1 MSSDSIESVRG
12 RAPLILTR
20 IRTALLTSAAAI
32 AALAATLAPAQAQF
46 TGIYAFGDS
55 YADTGAGPGGAFR
68 LAGTPAL
75 CLTSPASCRFTGGT
89 NFVETLQS
97 IYGLPTL
104 TNYAIGGALTNNT
117 NTLSGELGVPVP
129 PLAGFPYELARLA
142 YDGVR
147 FKSTDLIAL
156 TIGGN
161 DSSLLDNN
169 VSNATALG
177 MAAAARAV
185 NGGLVV
191 NGTFDGV
198 AYNNVM
204 TYGVQQLV
212 AAGARNIAWLSAGN
226 SKYFP
231 DPEGGAAI
239 GDGPRDA
246 LAQTYYRQI
255 QLLLQPLAQS
265 GVRFFLFNFEILQQ
279 RINDNPGMYGFAS
292 VPGGF
297 TRCEAGNNNGQPA
310 PANVALNVAGC
321 FYNNGVHPTAAAMT
335 LIGNYMANQIN
346 APTTVAPQAGIST
359 GLLTGFS
366 TSVFDR
372 LEASR
377 RFQPYGLGSAL
388 AAMPGK
394 AVAPKDPAERWTV
407 FGDVNYAG
415 GSRDQQFYSAGYD
428 YNSAGG
434 YLGAEYRLD
443 SNWRIGGLFGYSQPD
458 VKLAIQDAR
467 NRIDA
472 FQFAGFSSYTD
483 AHWFADGIVAYG
495 RHDYDLE
502 RRGIIDVIRA
512 STSADLFTVAGKGG
526 YLFDVGKLRV
536 GPIAGLQ
543 YTYASIKGYTETGD
557 VLLTMM
563 VDRQT
568 REALTGDAGVQF
580 RYPLQLGDGIYTP
593 FLNLTAA
600 HDFLGGHTV
609 TTTLVSASLL
619 PILTPVSVDGGTY
632 GKVAAGVSALV
643 ATNVTAT
650 LTGTTSFAR
659 QGGNDAAV
667 SGGVKVAF

>member
-1 MSSDSIESVRG
+1 MSDGSVEGVGR
-12 RAPLILTR
+12 RAPRILSR
-20 IRTALLTSAAAI
+20 VRNALLTSAAAV
-32 AALAATLAPAQAQF
+32 AALGATLAPAQAQF
-46 TGIYAFGDS
+46 VAIYGFGDS
-55 YADTGAGPGGAFR
+55 YADTGAAPGGAFR
-68 LAGTPAL
+68 LAGDAVCIANPA
-75 CLTSPASCRFTGGT
+75 ACRFTGGT

-97 IYGLPTL
+97 IYGLPGL
-104 TNYAIGGALTNNT
+104 TNYAIGGAETDNA
-117 NTLSGELGVPVP
+117 NTLTPKVGVTLPG
-129 PLAGFPYELARLA
+129 LPYELARLA
-142 YDGVR
+142 HDGVQ
-147 FKSTDLIAL
+147 FKSSDLIAL
-156 TIGGN
+156 SIGGN
-161 DSSLLDNN
+161 DSSNLNG
-169 VSNATALG
+169 NAVHDTQLAYDTARL
-177 MAAAARAV
+177 AV
-185 NGGLVV
+185 NGGVAF
-191 NGTFDGV
+191 NGTYDGV
-198 AYNNVM
+198 TYSNVT

-231 DPEGGAAI
+231 EPA
-239 GDGPRDA
+239 GPAGIDASRDLFA
-246 LAQTYYRQI
+246 RIYYQQT
-255 QLLLQPLAQS
+255 QLLLQPMAQA
-265 GVRFFLFNFEILQQ
+265 GVRIFMFNFEILQQ
-279 RINDNPGMYGFAS
+279 RVHDNPGMYGFTSA
-292 VPGGF
+292 VN
-297 TRCEAGNNNGQPA
+297 CVAGPQSSPA
-310 PANVALNVAGC
+310 YPANVVPDTAGC

-346 APTTVAPQAGIST
+346 APTTVTPQAGIST

-377 RFQPYGLGSAL
+377 RFQPFGLGAAM

-394 AVAPKDPAERWTV
+394 AVAPKDPADRWTV
-407 FGDVNYAG
+407 FGDVSYAG
-415 GSRDQQFYSAGYD
+415 GTRDQQFYSAGYD

-443 SNWRIGGLFGYSQPD
+443 SNWRVGGVFGYSQPD
-458 VKLAIQDAR
+458 VKLAVQDAR

-495 RHDYDLE
+495 RHDYSLE

-512 STSADLFTVAGKGG
+512 NTNADLLTVAGKGG
-526 YLFDVGKLRV
+526 YLFDVGQLRV

-543 YTYASIKGYTETGD
+543 YTYATIKGYTETGD

-580 RYPLQLGDGIYTP
+580 RYPLQLGNGIYTP
-593 FLNLTAA
+593 FVNLTAA

-619 PILTPVSVDGGTY
+619 PILTPVSVDGSTY

-643 ATNVTAT
+643 ATNVSAT

-659 QGGNDAAV
+659 NGGNDAAV
-667 SGGVKVAF
+667 SGGIKVAF